1 MIKSIENI
9 ICEKN
14 LFLISKGIF
23 SFKKK
28 PLKLYIDLYISSFRN
43 HLFAKFDIKSEN
55 TNKNSIKANAVLNEP
70 DSKET
75 ILYFEGD

>member
-1 MIKSIENI
+1 MRKTF
-9 ICEKN
+9 
-14 LFLISKGIF
+14 FLYLRGYF
-23 SFKKK
+23 LLKKK